1 MTGRFSSKWHAIEK
15 EAPTEV
21 VKPMTPK
28 LWMGVLYS
36 QVVLRGEGSHSP
48 LQSKTLW

>member
-15 EAPTEV
+15 EAPREV

-28 LWMGVLYS
+28 LWMGVPYS
-36 QVVLRGEGSHSP
+36 QVVLTVLEGSHSP
-48 LQSKTLW
+48 LQSKML